1 MPNWWKHCNELETSL
16 SQSFSFKLSVVET
29 KSSFLVMRIFLRY
42 AAYWEKY
49 GCILWRR
56 DLICRNMIIDI
67 VLLYSHNVVT
77 SSKLYYLY
85 RRMNEWT
92 ATSHPPET
100 AYVTG
105 TLILSSNSI
114 KVPPHV
120 GRINKIKCT
129 LDLYWCHSSLRVW
142 PGEWF

>member
-1 MPNWWKHCNELETSL
+1 MTFETVCWYCFVSCYLKGKDKNLVSVQNVSKLKVKHINYPYSVHIKNNKDASHNKLPNWWKHCFELETSL

-67 VLLYSHNVVT
+67 LLKIYFHNVVT
-77 SSKLYYLY
+77 FK
-85 RRMNEWT
+85 
-92 ATSHPPET
+92 
-100 AYVTG
+100 
-105 TLILSSNSI
+105 
-114 KVPPHV
+114 
-120 GRINKIKCT
+120 
-129 LDLYWCHSSLRVW
+129 
-142 PGEWF
+142 